1 MIGAMLSLILSLLAL
16 AQAQNPA
23 PPPTPLPATRLQT
36 RWAADV
42 TPDRAWPQ
50 YPRPQLERKTW
61 INLNGRW
68 SYAIT
73 AAAASRPTEFPGT
86 ILVPFPIES
95 QLGGA
100 GVWVAPDQRLWYRRT
115 FTAPDRG
122 PGGHVLLNAVVMNY
136 IVDYL
141 FVGN

>member
-42 TPDRAWPQ
+42 TPDRVWPQ
-50 YPRPQLERKTW
+50 YPRPQLERKPW

-73 AAAASRPTEFPGT
+73 AAAAPRPTEFPGT
-86 ILVPFPIES
+86 ILVPFPIADPADTCCS
-95 QLGGA
+95 TSARSIGK
-100 GVWVAPDQRLWYRRT
+100 RSST
-115 FTAPDRG
+115 
-122 PGGHVLLNAVVMNY
+122 
-136 IVDYL
+136 
-141 FVGN
+141 